1 MNLVCPYMDKNIL
14 HCGFTAPR
22 CFQEKFLCQSLA
34 IAISHVLNLDELNCI
49 GQGHKLRRDI
59 LIIFLANN
67 ERDGLKKPATNFY
80 FWFGSSINPFQM

>member
-49 GQGHKLRRDI
+49 GQGHKLRRDT
-59 LIIFLANN
+59 LIICLINN
-67 ERDGLKKPATNFY
+67 VSNMNF
-80 FWFGSSINPFQM
+80 GMI